1 MDNREL
7 FKGTAHYYA
16 RYRPGYPREFFNFL
30 RKEFKLDRTGNLLD
44 VGCGTGQI
52 SIPLAKNF
60 KKVVGLDSEQEMLNE
75 AAKEAE
81 KVRARNIKWV
91 LGKAE
96 DTIDTLEMFRLT
108 TMGASFHWME
118 QATVLRKIYEHT
130 EKGGGV
136 AIVTKSAH
144 VWKRD
149 KTDDNEKER
158 WKKVYKDLVRKY
170 LGEERRAGN
179 SLYRPPSEDFDDA
192 LDNSPFGGHT
202 EWTHAFSRTRT
213 LEAII
218 GFLYSTSFASRRLL
232 GARVDTFEAELRN
245 ELLKIEPSGV
255 FTEQVQLEALI
266 AKKSP
271 F

>member
-16 RYRPGYPREFFNFL
+16 RYRPGYPKEFFDFL
-30 RKEFKLDRTGNLLD
+30 RKEFNLDGTGSLLD

-52 SIPLAKNF
+52 SIPLARDF
-60 KKVVGLDSEQEMLNE
+60 EKVVGLDSEQEMLDE
-75 AAKEAE
+75 AAIEAE
-81 KVRARNIKWV
+81 RVGAKNIKWV

-96 DTIDTLEMFRLT
+96 NTTDTLWTFRLT
-108 TMGASFHWME
+108 TMGAAFHWMK
-118 QATVLRKIYEHT
+118 QAKVLRKIYEHT
-130 EKGGGV
+130 ENGGGV
-136 AIVTKSAH
+136 VIVTESAH

-158 WKKVYKDLVRKY
+158 WKKIYKDLVRKY

-179 SLYRPPSEDFDDA
+179 SLYRPPSENFDDA
-192 LDNSPFGGHT
+192 LDDSPFGGHT
-202 EWTHAFSRTRT
+202 EWTHLFSRTRT

-232 GARVDTFEAELRN
+232 GAQVGAFEAELR
-245 ELLKIEPSGV
+245 EKLLKLEPRGI

-266 AKKSP
+266 GRK
-271 F
+271 